1 MKIQTEN
8 NPVIFEGA
16 VLRFFCVHE
25 KTAIRSGNSEC
36 RFFTY

>member
-8 NPVIFEGA
+8 TPVIFEGA
-16 VLRFFCVHE
+16 VLRFFVHE